1 VSNPGCAAIGP
12 QRRGIKTIAM
22 SDARKKRKQDRVPN
36 TQPNTLAL
44 KIVTVVAV
52 VGVCAGLYFLLR
64 HKQNSRMD
72 AFAQCL
78 GTKGAKMYG
87 AYWCPHCADQKERF
101 GSSFQYAPY
110 VECGIK
116 GSQAE
121 AQVCIDAAV
130 KHFPTW
136 TFADGAR
143 VEGDHPLEF
152 LGEATGCPLP

>member
-1 VSNPGCAAIGP
+1 
-12 QRRGIKTIAM
+12 M
-22 SDARKKRKQDRVPN
+22 SEKRKQRKQDRNRDAQAPPLV
-36 TQPNTLAL
+36 L
-44 KIVTVVAV
+44 KIVVVVAIV
-52 VGVCAGLYFLLR
+52 AVCSGLYLLLR
-64 HKQNSRMD
+64 HKQNIRMD

-121 AQVCIDAAV
+121 AQVCVDAGV

-136 TFADGAR
+136 IFADGAR

>member
-1 VSNPGCAAIGP
+1 
-12 QRRGIKTIAM
+12 M
-22 SDARKKRKQDRVPN
+22 SEKRKQRKQDRN
-36 TQPNTLAL
+36 RDAQAQPLVL
-44 KIVTVVAV
+44 KIVVVV
-52 VGVCAGLYFLLR
+52 VIVAVCAGLYFLLR
-64 HKQNSRMD
+64 HKHDARMD

-78 GTKGAKMYG
+78 GAKGAKMYG

-121 AQVCIDAAV
+121 AQVCVDAGV

>member
-1 VSNPGCAAIGP
+1 
-12 QRRGIKTIAM
+12 M
-22 SDARKKRKQDRVPN
+22 SDVRKKRQQERSPKTEPSPLV
-36 TQPNTLAL
+36 L
-44 KIVTVVAV
+44 KIVVAV
-52 VGVCAGLYFLLR
+52 VIVAVCGGLYFLLR
-64 HKQNSRMD
+64 HKHDARMD
-72 AFAQCL
+72 TFARCL

-116 GSQAE
+116 GSRNQ
-121 AQVCIDAAV
+121 AQVCTDAGV
-130 KHFPTW
+130 KRFPTW
-136 TFADGAR
+136 VFADGAR

>member
-1 VSNPGCAAIGP
+1 
-12 QRRGIKTIAM
+12 M
-22 SDARKKRKQDRVPN
+22 SDARKKRQQERGAKAGPN
-36 TQPNTLAL
+36 PLVL
-44 KIVTVVAV
+44 KIVVVVVIVAV
-52 VGVCAGLYFLLR
+52 CGGLYFLLR
-64 HKQNSRMD
+64 HKHDARMD
-72 AFAQCL
+72 AFARCL

-116 GSQAE
+116 GSRNQA
-121 AQVCIDAAV
+121 QICTDAGV
-130 KHFPTW
+130 KRFPTW
-136 TFADGAR
+136 VFADGAR